1 MLRVIHVSFKVY
13 PIKPDKYIDPH
24 QLNQSALTMRPEELL
39 TYFHIYI
46 NVK

>member
-1 MLRVIHVSFKVY
+1 MVRVIHVSFKGY

-24 QLNQSALTMRPEELL
+24 QLNQSALTMSPEELL
-39 TYFHIYI
+39 TYFYIHI